1 MTTTQRP
8 EPHPFFAARQK
19 IEGRLVVIAAA
30 IGSVVVI
37 AGSAVAWDGGITGW
51 EKSILKWI
59 NGWPDFLEPIM
70 WAIQQPGALLVP
82 VVAGAIIAFF
92 TRRWQHFL
100 AFVLILP
107 LKLGIE
113 KAVVKQLV
121 DRQRPFTSVG
131 PEINVRGP
139 AFDGLSF
146 PSGHSTT
153 AFAMFVLATAF
164 LPGRWRWVAIGWAF
178 AVGIARLYYGEH
190 NVLDVVVGATLGT
203 VFAMGLRLVLVNP
216 TVQTVSE
223 QIAAPS
229 STR

>member
-1 MTTTQRP
+1 MTTERPP
-8 EPHPFFAARQK
+8 EPHSFFVARQK
-19 IEGRLVVIAAA
+19 IEVRPVVMAVVIAF
-30 IGSVVVI
+30 VVVV
-37 AGSAVAWDGGITGW
+37 AGSIVAWDGDVAGW

-59 NGWPDFLEPIM
+59 NGWPDFLEPIV
-70 WAIQQPGALLVP
+70 WAIQQPGALFIP
-82 VVAGAIIAFF
+82 VVAGAIIVFF

-178 AVGIARLYYGEH
+178 AVGISRLYYGEH
-190 NVLDVVVGATLGT
+190 NVLDVVVGAALGT
-203 VFAMGLRLVLVNP
+203 AFAMVLRLVLVNP
-216 TVQTVSE
+216 TVEPATK
-223 QIAAPS
+223 
-229 STR
+229 